1 MDTASHGHQGRMIR
15 NALLLAALVA
25 ATPALAGDDPPG
37 KPAEFKA
44 ETRDCLQTRSILQAQ
59 AAPDGK
65 WYARLRDGRWWRNTM
80 ECPTLQP
87 RRALVHSSPIGSQ
100 CRGDIVQVIDFN
112 LGGVNFGGCGFGS
125 WERVAGPPPKPP
137 KNTKSED

>member
-25 ATPALAGDDPPG
+25 ATPAPPG

-112 LGGVNFGGCGFGS
+112 MGGVNFGGCGFGS
-125 WERVAGPPPKPP
+125 WERVAGPPSKPA
-137 KNTKSED
+137 KSKD

>member
-1 MDTASHGHQGRMIR
+1 MDKASHGHQGRMIR

-37 KPAEFKA
+37 KPAEFEA

-112 LGGVNFGGCGFGS
+112 MGGVNFGGCGFGS
-125 WERVAGPPPKPP
+125 WERVAGPPGKPA
-137 KNTKSED
+137 KSKD